1 MSIQMKADYFCL
13 ANVDSLREEDKE
25 EEETANQAPEHA
37 RHHHHHLLNHM
48 EGKCEFCDY
57 MRVKRLLE
65 HLNR

>member
-25 EEETANQAPEHA
+25 EEETANQAAEHA
-37 RHHHHHLLNHM
+37 RHHHHYLLNHT

>member
-1 MSIQMKADYFCL
+1 MTIQIKADYFRFFFCL
-13 ANVDSLREEDKE
+13 ANVDSLREED
-25 EEETANQAPEHA
+25 ETANQVAEHA
-37 RHHHHHLLNHM
+37 RHHHHDLPNHT